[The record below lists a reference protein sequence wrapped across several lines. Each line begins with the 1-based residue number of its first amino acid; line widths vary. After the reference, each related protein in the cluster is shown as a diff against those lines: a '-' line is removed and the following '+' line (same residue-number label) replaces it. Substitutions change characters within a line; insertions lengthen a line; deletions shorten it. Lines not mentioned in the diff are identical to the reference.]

1 MSDSTF
7 QEAIQNNYSHEQ
19 MTPLNCI
26 LSNSYLM
33 KGTIVNLLAKIYKV
47 QVENFLILNEHEQK
61 KVAKIISDI
70 KPENKMQVEMV
81 DYV

>member
-1 MSDSTF
+1 MSDATF

-33 KGTIVNLLAKIYKV
+33 KGTIVNLLAKFNKV
-47 QVENFLILNEHEQK
+47 PMDNYLIMPEIEQK
-61 KVAKIISDI
+61 RVAKSISDL
-70 KPENKMQVEMV
+70 KPENKTSIE
-81 DYV
+81 